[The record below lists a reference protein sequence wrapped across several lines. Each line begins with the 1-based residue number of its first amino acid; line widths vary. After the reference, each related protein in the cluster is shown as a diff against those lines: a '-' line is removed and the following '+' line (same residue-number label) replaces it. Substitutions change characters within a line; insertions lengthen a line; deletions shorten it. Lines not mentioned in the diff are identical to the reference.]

1 MSFDPDSPDW
11 TYRSRREQLLRATGL
26 IVVVIA
32 VFWSYDGIDLNITFL
47 KTAHIQALD
56 MLRRAWPPDITYFF
70 EILSPLLM
78 TVHIAL
84 LGTVLAAVLSIPV
97 ALLAAENITPNR
109 ATMLLGQLITTV
121 SRSVSSIIWALIF
134 VIMFGSGPLAGVLA
148 LSVKSIGFIGRML
161 REGIEEIDPTSVEA
175 IAATGA
181 SKWLTIL
188 YGIVPQIKPVF
199 IGVSIYELEGNV
211 RGATV
216 LGFVGAGGIGV
227 QLKTSI
233 NFLAWDQAMT
243 IIIAIL
249 GLVVVGEYVSA
260 KLRALAQ

>member
-1 MSFDPDSPDW
+1 MSTGSNSPDW
-11 TYRSRREQLLRATGL
+11 TYHSRREQLLRAVGL
-26 IVVVIA
+26 VVVIVA
-32 VFWSYDGIDLNITFL
+32 VVWSYDGVSLNITFL

-56 MLRRAWPPDITYFF
+56 ILSRGWPPDIGYVT
-70 EILSPLLM
+70 EILVPLVM

-148 LSVKSIGFIGRML
+148 LSVKSVGFIGRML
-161 REGIEEIDPTSVEA
+161 REGIEEIDPNPVEA
-175 IAATGA
+175 VEATGA
-181 SKWLTIL
+181 SRLQTVL
-188 YGIVPQIKPVF
+188 YGIVPQMMPVF
-199 IGVSIYELEGNV
+199 VGVSIYELEGNI

-243 IIIAIL
+243 IILAIL
-249 GLVVVGEYVSA
+249 GIVVVGEFVSA
-260 KLRALAQ
+260 KLRSLSQ